1 MPTDLVVA
9 HVVVL
14 VVISSTPLVLLPNPV
29 DQVRE
34 RLWKS
39 LQLSTSHS
47 VSFLH
52 TTSNMRICSLIKRLK
67 EKRTDSNS
75 EESDLDV
82 LATSRKLAAAK
93 NFFAVDLCMTY

>member
-1 MPTDLVVA
+1 MWVPTDLVVA

-39 LQLSTSHS
+39 LQLSTSNS
-47 VSFLH
+47 VSFLQ
-52 TTSNMRICSLIKRLK
+52 TTS
-67 EKRTDSNS
+67 T
-75 EESDLDV
+75 
-82 LATSRKLAAAK
+82 
-93 NFFAVDLCMTY
+93 F

>member
-14 VVISSTPLVLLPNPV
+14 DVISSTPLVHLPNPV

-34 RLWKS
+34 
-39 LQLSTSHS
+39 
-47 VSFLH
+47 
-52 TTSNMRICSLIKRLK
+52 N
-67 EKRTDSNS
+67 SNS
-75 EESDLDV
+75 EEFDLGNTI

-93 NFFAVDLCMTY
+93 NFFSVNLCMTY

>member
-14 VVISSTPLVLLPNPV
+14 VVISSTPLVHLPNPV

-39 LQLSTSHS
+39 LQLSTSNS
-47 VSFLH
+47 VFFLQ
-52 TTSNMRICSLIKRLK
+52 TTS
-67 EKRTDSNS
+67 T
-75 EESDLDV
+75 
-82 LATSRKLAAAK
+82 
-93 NFFAVDLCMTY
+93 F